1 MRIGFIGLGWIAG
14 VYRKG
19 LQRIEQPI
27 SAVFDINPDQVAK
40 FAAETGATPYRDY
53 QEMLARERLGAVFI
67 SIPPGAHATQV
78 ADAARAGAAVFV
90 AKPVALD
97 LDLAVRTHEA
107 IAASGVIN
115 QVGYM
120 ARYSDIAE
128 RAKELLHG
136 RELGLAL
143 GRFLCRMGATHPWWG
158 KRAISGGQM
167 LEQSTHVFDLMRYFL
182 GEVGEVQVFGH
193 AGLGSD
199 IADFEDST
207 VANLRFKSGAVGNVA
222 STYTANAPDGF
233 AVELSGRDCY
243 LKLVMDL
250 QLRGQVDNQPV
261 EFDGKET
268 GYFRQVEQFIRAVE
282 RHDQSLVRSSY
293 ADAVR
298 TLAVT
303 LAANRSLETG
313 RAELV
318 EEV

>member
-14 VYRKG
+14 VYREG

-27 SAVFDINPDQVAK
+27 SAVFDIKADQVAK
-40 FAAETGATPYRDY
+40 FAAETGAAPYHDY
-53 QEMLARERLGAVFI
+53 REMLARERLDAVFI
-67 SIPPGAHATQV
+67 SIPPGAHASQV
-78 ADAARAGAAVFV
+78 ADAAQAGAAAFV
-90 AKPVALD
+90 AKPIALD
-97 LDLAVRTHEA
+97 LELAVRTREA

-128 RAKELLHG
+128 RARELLDG

-182 GEVGEVQVFGH
+182 GEVGEVQAFGH
-193 AGLGSD
+193 AGLGAD

-233 AVELSGRDCY
+233 AVELAGRDCY

-282 RHDQSLVRSSY
+282 RHDPRLVRSSY

-313 RAELV
+313 RAAAV